1 MLYSTVGTEEGLEFD
16 GLPDVAYDG
25 FSFLL
30 SKRVRKKNRIDTSW
44 FPVFIVVDVVVVV
57 DGFLEYFDLRMGVLG
72 GQSSPVTVDLGF
84 RKKVMEGQAVEK
96 MKAQDD
102 VLEIVDTKIDMAKYV
117 DAVRDPGAGAISTFI
132 GTTRDTFQNKEV
144 IQLQYEAYKP
154 MAILELKK
162 ICTSARSKWS
172 LIGIAIAHRLGTV
185 PIGEESVFIAVSSV
199 HRKDSLDACQFL
211 IDELKARVPI
221 WKKEVYSNGEVW
233 KENVEFVQRS
243 QVRS

>member
-1 MLYSTVGTEEGLEFD
+1 
-16 GLPDVAYDG
+16 
-25 FSFLL
+25 
-30 SKRVRKKNRIDTSW
+30 
-44 FPVFIVVDVVVVV
+44 
-57 DGFLEYFDLRMGVLG
+57 
-72 GQSSPVTVDLGF
+72 
-84 RKKVMEGQAVEK
+84 MEREAVKK
-96 MKAQDD
+96 MKEGKDD
-102 VLEIVDTKIDMAKYV
+102 VLDIVDTTIDMGKYV

-144 IQLQYEAYKP
+144 IELQYEAYKP

-162 ICTSARSKWS
+162 ICTLARSKWS
-172 LIGIAIAHRLGTV
+172 LIGIAVAHRLGTV

-199 HRKDSLDACQFL
+199 HRKDSLDACQFI

-233 KENVEFVQRS
+233 KENAEFLQRA